1 MSFTIDGSFGFA
13 RRLVLKFKIWKYQIR
28 IYTI

>member
-1 MSFTIDGSFGFA
+1 MSFTINGAFGFA
-13 RRLVLKFKIWKYQIR
+13 RRLVLKFKICKYQIR